1 MFESVVTC
9 TVASKEEL
17 FDKMSNAETFYHALE
32 LFHNSKHIVL
42 TVKERFKL
50 LNTANSRLR
59 ALYISG
65 VKLGDENDP
74 YKRLFYSHTETQK

>member
-1 MFESVVTC
+1 MAELVVTC
-9 TVASKEEL
+9 TIVDKEEL

-42 TVKERFKL
+42 TIAERVRL
-50 LNTANSRLR
+50 LNVANSRLR
-59 ALYISG
+59 TLYISG

-74 YKRLFYSHTETQK
+74 YRRIFYSHSRI